1 MEVGP
6 DGVKMVHDDDRI
18 DYLRRHLEAV
28 YNAIEEGTNVIGYF
42 VWSLMDN
49 FEWAFGYDRRFG
61 LTYVDYDTEERIRKD
76 SYNWYRN
83 FIAEH
88 SAK

>member
-1 MEVGP
+1 MQKAY
-6 DGVKMVHDDDRI
+6 D
-18 DYLRRHLEAV
+18 
-28 YNAIEEGTNVIGYF
+28 EGANVAGYF
-42 VWSLMDN
+42 LWTFLDN

>member
-1 MEVGP
+1 
-6 DGVKMVHDDDRI
+6 
-18 DYLRRHLEAV
+18 
-28 YNAIEEGTNVIGYF
+28 
-42 VWSLMDN
+42 MDN

>member
-1 MEVGP
+1 
-6 DGVKMVHDDDRI
+6 MVHDDDRI

-28 YNAIEEGTNVIGYF
+28 HRAIEEGANVIGYF